1 MSGKVKDSAD
11 AAIEGATVTLV
22 SDAISY
28 SATSDANGDYTF
40 AAVAAGTYALKVT
53 SGKHYARVYENAVTV
68 TAGDPITAPVAELD
82 ESVFGGDVTFTNG
95 TTVKFSSDLA
105 VNYDYSA
112 KTLSVSTVNGKNTSI
127 LGSQNALFT
136 GIKDA
141 YSVVKFTVENKGG
154 GTEGDPG
161 MGVRYV
167 DAGGKAFK
175 FLTRMTGARIG
186 EPAWVPNAGLDLT
199 PGGFSFANEGKYD
212 VMFVRA
218 NDTYYMIAKENS
230 ATEYG
235 LMYVSTVATRTA
247 QGIDNA
253 KMPSGEAR
261 VSLSFT
267 IGPNLTVNYVFTN
280 FEAYEGEEEVNKII
294 GKTHT
299 VTIVGTENADI
310 TVTGGTVDAENPNKY
325 TVPFGTD
332 VIIEATAHDGYE
344 ISGIVD
350 DNGKNFGVGTVK
362 YPRLMADKVITYT
375 TQAIENKT
383 VTGTLSGFTA
393 PTGMDGVGSTYV
405 VFTKDNGNNYFGKVT
420 IGEDNAM
427 TYTASLPAGNYTKV
441 NWLGFASDT
450 AFDVTESGTKDIVLD
465 KTEYTTVTSTGLTVG
480 DDASLTVKSA
490 ESGTHESAFT
500 GVTFNPTKQKLTISY
515 TLTGMNAAGADGHYA
530 MPGIFVMDKNGNVTR
545 IALVEAGDQL
555 MLMAKDD
562 YNSRMFFQHPKP
574 WEPFG
579 IPTGYYTFGKVVN
592 DVSYKLTMKIVVDGR
607 KIEMYAKIANETNWR
622 TVYGADNQ
630 YDIEDRYAN
639 NNCQYDQPGSN
650 FVDTLHNV
658 NYDCRFGI
666 TMRRDKADDDKN
678 IAKFSN
684 IWYTIEDRA

>member
-1 MSGKVKDSAD
+1 MLGKVKDSAG
-11 AAIEGATVTLV
+11 AAIEGATATLV

-95 TTVKFSSDLA
+95 TTVKFSSDLNIDY
-105 VNYDYSA
+105 NYDTKA
-112 KTLSVSTVNGKNTSI
+112 LKVSTVAGKNSSN
-127 LGSQNALFT
+127 LERQNALFT

-141 YSVVKFTVENKGG
+141 YSVVKFTVENMG

-167 DAGGKAFK
+167 DANDNKFM
-175 FLTRMTGARIG
+175 FLTRMTGVRIG
-186 EPAWVPNAGLDLT
+186 EPAWVSTAGLDLT
-199 PGGFSFANEGKYD
+199 PGGFSFANKGKYD

-267 IGPNLTVNYVFTN
+267 IGANLTVNYVFTN

-299 VTIVGTENADI
+299 VTIVGAENADI

-393 PTGMDGVGSTYV
+393 PTGMDGAGSSYV

-441 NWLGFASDT
+441 NWLGFMSDAALEVT
-450 AFDVTESGTKDIVLD
+450 ADGTKDIVLD

-515 TLTGMNAAGADGHYA
+515 TLTGMNAAGATGHYA

-562 YNSRMFFQHPKP
+562 YNSRMFFQSPNQ

-639 NNCQYDQPGSN
+639 NNCQLGQPGSN